1 MPEPTGRRR
10 ALSARIAAAAQKNGR
25 QFSPHLS
32 HRTGGRDMLERS
44 SNEGDQAVKS
54 FSLIR
59 LAVPLALAVALL
71 SGCGPTVIGLGI
83 AAGTRALSERNER
96 DLISDSRLRFLVN
109 GAMKESAST
118 AGYLTLGA
126 EVFHGRVLMTGT
138 LPTEEDRQRVAAAV
152 ADLEGVKEI
161 LNEIEVGIPG
171 GIADYATDL
180 AISTALDL
188 RIAEH
193 NLIEE
198 GIDVEKAVVNRVVYL
213 IGISKSSD
221 ARQRL
226 LDIVSETQGVQRVVN
241 YVKVSG
247 AA

>member
-1 MPEPTGRRR
+1 
-10 ALSARIAAAAQKNGR
+10 
-25 QFSPHLS
+25 
-32 HRTGGRDMLERS
+32 MLERS